1 MGVQGVFQRMTK
13 YAGPGIIVGGSLYYG
28 IKENSFFNLRKGD
41 HLKDSYHNLKNAF
54 QAQKVINHFKT
65 IDNDDLSSKDNSKA
79 TVR

>member
-41 HLKDSYHNLKNAF
+41 QFKDAYHNLKNAF
-54 QAQKVINHFKT
+54 QAQKVINNSKT
-65 IDNDDLSSKDNSKA
+65 IDNDGLSCKDFNCPKQQ
-79 TVR
+79 